1 MPFAKTKKREVGR
14 AYLPD
19 NIKIKGVQ
27 LEQLVTN
34 KTLEKLKYDLVRE
47 SLVEYETVE
56 KAQEIA
62 TAQNINIGQALIN
75 SGSLTEEALL
85 KFLEAKLHIP
95 YVNLEDYTLDKNC
108 LKYINFTDAQRFKI
122 IPLFKIEDV
131 LTVAMADPLDLFAI
145 DKIVETAGCAIEPVI
160 SSETSISKKIDE
172 YYKTDSAL
180 CEIFIDNRAFDYD
193 WREELHKEDL
203 SEEHIQKIIR
213 AILKQAIL
221 ENVHEV
227 YFEYMENG
235 LGVNFKKNS
244 EIIDRGYIPSVITS
258 SFISKLKSISNL
270 DPSVSEVPQLGKL
283 CFKVDEIALIASI
296 SAFPTILGERIS
308 LKIYKPP
315 KNLSEIIPNKGMI
328 NNIKNALEN
337 PGIILVCGSAL
348 SGKTHVIY
356 SLLLEIA
363 NSVKNIMTIESIS
376 KYNLE
381 NVNQCEINENIGFNL
396 DKALRF
402 IDFQSPD
409 IIYLEGFNTKEA
421 LDYFS
426 SLVFKD
432 KTIIT
437 EFWAN
442 NMADLRKKFALAE
455 FEMFKSLI
463 TCMIFIHSP
472 ESIEVFDKTTLQK
485 YLA

>member
-1 MPFAKTKKREVGR
+1 V
-14 AYLPD
+14 
-19 NIKIKGVQ
+19 
-27 LEQLVTN
+27 EQLVTN
-34 KTLEKLKYDLVRE
+34 KTLEKLKYDLVRDA
-47 SLVEYETVE
+47 LVEYETVE

-62 TAQNINIGQALIN
+62 LSQNINIGQALIN
-75 SGSLTEEALL
+75 SGSLSEESLL

-108 LKYINFTDAQRFKI
+108 LKYISYSDAKKYKI

-145 DKIVETAGCAIEPVI
+145 DKVVETAECAIEPVI
-160 SSETSISKKIDE
+160 SSEASIFKKIDE
-172 YYKTDSAL
+172 YYKVENTVG
-180 CEIFIDNRAFDYD
+180 EIFTDNKNSQYD
-193 WREELHKEDL
+193 WREELHSEDS
-203 SEEHIQKIIR
+203 SEEHIQKTIR

-227 YFEYMENG
+227 YFEYMDQG
-235 LGVNFKKNS
+235 LGVNFKQNS
-244 EIIDRGYIPSVITS
+244 EVLNRGYIPSVMTS
-258 SFISKLKSISNL
+258 SFISKLKTLSNL

-283 CFKVDEIALIASI
+283 CFKVDDMTLIASI

-315 KNLSEIIPNKGMI
+315 KSLQSILPDEASLNI
-328 NNIKNALEN
+328 IKNAVQN
-337 PGIILVCGSAL
+337 PGIVLVCGSSL

-363 NSVKNIMTIESIS
+363 KEEKNIMTIESIA

-381 NVNQCEINENIGFNL
+381 NVNQCELNENIGFNL

-402 IDFQSPD
+402 IEFQSPD
-409 IIYLEGFNTKEA
+409 IIYLEGVKTKEA
-421 LDYFS
+421 FDYFS
-426 SLVFKD
+426 SLVFSD
-432 KTIIT
+432 KIVIT
-437 EFWAN
+437 EFLAN
-442 NMADLRKKFALAE
+442 NMADLRKKMAYADFQ
-455 FEMFKSLI
+455 MFKSLI
-463 TCMIFIHSP
+463 SCLIFIHSP
-472 ESIEVFDKTTLQK
+472 ESVEVFDKSTIQK

>member
-1 MPFAKTKKREVGR
+1 MKT
-14 AYLPD
+14 
-19 NIKIKGVQ
+19 

-34 KTLEKLKYDLVRE
+34 KTLEKLKYDLVRD
-47 SLVEYETVE
+47 SLVEYEIVE

-62 TAQNINIGQALIN
+62 NAQNINIGQALIN
-75 SGSLTEEALL
+75 SGSLSEETLL

-95 YVNLEDYTLDKNC
+95 YVNLQDYTLDKNC
-108 LKYINFTDAQRFKI
+108 LKFINFGDAQRFRI

-160 SSETSISKKIDE
+160 SSEISILKKIDE
-172 YYKTDSAL
+172 YYNTDNAVG
-180 CEIFIDNRAFDYD
+180 EIFTDLKNMNYD
-193 WREELHKEDL
+193 WRDELHNEDL
-203 SEEHIQKIIR
+203 SEEHIQKVIR

-227 YFEYMENG
+227 YFEYIETG
-235 LGVNFKKNS
+235 LGVNFKQNS
-244 EIIDRGYIPSVITS
+244 DVLDRGYIPSVLTA
-258 SFISKLKSISNL
+258 SFISKLKTLSNL

-283 CFKVDEIALIASI
+283 CFKVDDLTLIASI

-315 KNLSEIIPNKGMI
+315 KSLKKIISDESRLNVVR
-328 NNIKNALEN
+328 NALTN
-337 PGIILVCGSAL
+337 PGITLVCGSPL

-363 NSVKNIMTIESIS
+363 DGKKNIMTIESIA

-381 NVNQCEINENIGFNL
+381 NVNQCEMNENIGFNL

-402 IDFQSPD
+402 IEFQSPD
-409 IIYLEGFNTKEA
+409 IIYLEGVKTKEA
-421 LDYFS
+421 FDYFS

-432 KTIIT
+432 KVVIT
-437 EFWAN
+437 EFLAS
-442 NMADLRKKFALAE
+442 NMADLRKKMAFAD

-463 TCMIFIHSP
+463 SCMIFIHSP
-472 ESIEVFDKTTLQK
+472 ESIEVFDKSTVQK

>member
-1 MPFAKTKKREVGR
+1 M
-14 AYLPD
+14 
-19 NIKIKGVQ
+19 
-27 LEQLVTN
+27 EQLVTN
-34 KTLEKLKYDLVRE
+34 KTLEKLKYDLVRD
-47 SLVEYETVE
+47 SLVEYETIE

-62 TAQNINIGQALIN
+62 SAQNINIGQALIN
-75 SGSLTEEALL
+75 SGSLSEEALL

-108 LKYINFTDAQRFKI
+108 LKYINISDAQKYKI

-145 DKIVETAGCAIEPVI
+145 DKIIETTECSIEPVI
-160 SSETSISKKIDE
+160 SSESSIVKKIDE
-172 YYKTDSAL
+172 YYKTENTVG
-180 CEIFIDNRAFDYD
+180 EIFIDSKNHDYD
-193 WREELHKEDL
+193 WREELHREDL

-227 YFEYMENG
+227 YFEYVENG
-235 LGVNFKKNS
+235 LGVNFKQNS
-244 EIIDRGYIPSVITS
+244 ETLDRGYIPSVLTS
-258 SFISKLKSISNL
+258 SFISKIKTLSNL

-283 CFKVDEIALIASI
+283 CFKVDDMALIASI

-315 KNLSEIIPNKGMI
+315 KALNKIITEEGRLNVI
-328 NNIKNALEN
+328 QNALTT
-337 PGIILVCGSAL
+337 PGIVLVCGSSL

-363 NSVKNIMTIESIS
+363 NTNKNIMTIESIA

-381 NVNQCEINENIGFNL
+381 NVNQCELNENIGFNL

-402 IDFQSPD
+402 IEFQSPD
-409 IIYLEGFNTKEA
+409 IVYLEGIKTKEA
-421 LDYFS
+421 FDYFS

-432 KTIIT
+432 KTVIT
-437 EFWAN
+437 EFLAN
-442 NMADLRKKFALAE
+442 NMAELRKKMAFSD
-455 FEMFKSLI
+455 FETFKSLI
-463 TCMIFIHSP
+463 SCLIFIHSP
-472 ESIEVFDKTTLQK
+472 QSVEVFDKSTVQK

>member
-1 MPFAKTKKREVGR
+1 M
-14 AYLPD
+14 
-19 NIKIKGVQ
+19 
-27 LEQLVTN
+27 EQLVTN
-34 KTLEKLKYDLVRE
+34 KTLEKLKYDLVRD

-62 TAQNINIGQALIN
+62 SAQNINIGQALIN
-75 SGSLTEEALL
+75 SGSLSEETLL

-108 LKYINFTDAQRFKI
+108 LKYINISDAQKYKI

-145 DKIVETAGCAIEPVI
+145 DKIIETTECSIEPVI
-160 SSETSISKKIDE
+160 SSESSIVKKIDE
-172 YYKTDSAL
+172 YYKTENTVG
-180 CEIFIDNRAFDYD
+180 EIFIDNRNHDYD
-193 WREELHKEDL
+193 WREELHREDL
-203 SEEHIQKIIR
+203 SEEHIQKVIR

-227 YFEYMENG
+227 YFEYVENG
-235 LGVNFKKNS
+235 LGVNFKQNS
-244 EIIDRGYIPSVITS
+244 ETLDRGYIPSVLTS
-258 SFISKLKSISNL
+258 SFISKLKTLSNL

-283 CFKVDEIALIASI
+283 CFKVDDMALIASI

-315 KNLSEIIPNKGMI
+315 KALNKIITDEGRLNVI
-328 NNIKNALEN
+328 QNALTI
-337 PGIILVCGSAL
+337 PGIVLVCGSSL

-363 NSVKNIMTIESIS
+363 NTHKNIMTIESIA

-381 NVNQCEINENIGFNL
+381 NVNQCELNENIGFNL

-402 IDFQSPD
+402 IEFQSPD
-409 IIYLEGFNTKEA
+409 IVYLEGIKTKEA
-421 LDYFS
+421 FDYFS

-432 KTIIT
+432 KTVIT
-437 EFWAN
+437 EFLAN
-442 NMADLRKKFALAE
+442 NMAELRKKMAFSD
-455 FEMFKSLI
+455 FETFKSLI
-463 TCMIFIHSP
+463 SCLIFIHSP
-472 ESIEVFDKTTLQK
+472 QSVEVFDKSTVQK

>member
-1 MPFAKTKKREVGR
+1 
-14 AYLPD
+14 
-19 NIKIKGVQ
+19 
-27 LEQLVTN
+27 
-34 KTLEKLKYDLVRE
+34 VRD

-62 TAQNINIGQALIN
+62 NAQNINIGQALIN
-75 SGSLTEEALL
+75 SGSLSEEALL

-95 YVNLEDYTLDKNC
+95 YINLEDYTLDKKC
-108 LKYINFTDAQRFKI
+108 LQYINFADAQRFKI

-160 SSETSISKKIDE
+160 SSETSIAKKIDE
-172 YYKTDSAL
+172 YYKTGNTVG
-180 CEIFIDNRAFDYD
+180 EIFTDKQSFDYD

-203 SEEHIQKIIR
+203 SEEHIQKVIR

-221 ENVHEV
+221 ESVHEV

-244 EIIDRGYIPSVITS
+244 EVIDRGYIPSVLVA
-258 SFISKLKSISNL
+258 SFISKLKTLSNL
-270 DPSVSEVPQLGKL
+270 DPSVSEVPQMGKL
-283 CFKVDEIALIASI
+283 CFKVDEMMLIASI

-315 KNLSEIIPNKGMI
+315 RKLSEIIHDTRMLGHI
-328 NNIKNALEN
+328 QNALAD
-337 PGIILVCGSAL
+337 PGIILVCGSSL

-363 NSVKNIMTIESIS
+363 NSSRNIMTIESIA
-376 KYNLE
+376 KYNLD
-381 NVNQCEINENIGFNL
+381 NVNQCELNENIGFNL

-402 IDFQSPD
+402 IEFQSPD
-409 IIYLEGFNTKEA
+409 IIYLEGVKTKEA
-421 LDYFS
+421 FDYFS
-426 SLVFKD
+426 SLVFND
-432 KTIIT
+432 KTVIT
-437 EFWAN
+437 EFMAN
-442 NMADLRKKFALAE
+442 NMADLRKKLAFAD

-463 TCMIFIHSP
+463 SCMIFIHSP
-472 ESIEVFDKTTLQK
+472 ESIEVFDKKIVQK

>member
-1 MPFAKTKKREVGR
+1 M
-14 AYLPD
+14 
-19 NIKIKGVQ
+19 
-27 LEQLVTN
+27 EQLVTN
-34 KTLEKLKYDLVRE
+34 KTLEKLKYDLVRD

-56 KAQEIA
+56 RAQEIA
-62 TAQNINIGQALIN
+62 LAQNINIGQALIN
-75 SGSLTEEALL
+75 SGMLTEEALL

-108 LKYINFTDAQRFKI
+108 LKYINFADAQRYKI
-122 IPLFKIEDV
+122 IPLFKIEDI

-160 SSETSISKKIDE
+160 SSESSIFKKIDE
-172 YYKTDSAL
+172 YYKTENTVG
-180 CEIFIDNRAFDYD
+180 EIFTDNRAFDYD
-193 WREELHKEDL
+193 WREELHKDDL
-203 SEEHIQKIIR
+203 SEEHIQKVIR
-213 AILKQAIL
+213 AILKQAII
-221 ENVHEV
+221 ENIHEV
-227 YFEYMENG
+227 YFEYIENG
-235 LGVNFKKNS
+235 LGVNFKQNT
-244 EIIDRGYIPSVITS
+244 EVLDRGYIPSVLTS
-258 SFISKLKSISNL
+258 SFICKLKSLSNL

-283 CFKVDEIALIASI
+283 CFKVDDMMLIASI

-315 KNLSEIIPNKGMI
+315 KALKQIIPDKTML
-328 NNIKNALEN
+328 NNIKNSLSM
-337 PGIILVCGSAL
+337 PGIILVCGSSL

-363 NSVKNIMTIESIS
+363 NSEKNVMTIESIA

-381 NVNQCEINENIGFNL
+381 HINQCELNENIGFNL

-409 IIYLEGFNTKEA
+409 IIYLEGMQTKEA
-421 LDYFS
+421 FDYFS

-432 KTIIT
+432 KTVIT
-437 EFWAN
+437 EFMAN
-442 NMADLRKKFALAE
+442 NMAELRKKLAFAD

-463 TCMIFIHSP
+463 SCMIFIHSSD
-472 ESIEVFDKTTLQK
+472 SIEVFDKSTVQK